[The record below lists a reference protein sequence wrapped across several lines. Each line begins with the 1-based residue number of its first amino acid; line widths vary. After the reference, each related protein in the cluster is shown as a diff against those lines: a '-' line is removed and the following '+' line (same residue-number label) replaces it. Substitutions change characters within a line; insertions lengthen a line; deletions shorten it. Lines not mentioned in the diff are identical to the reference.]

1 MCSFV
6 ETSGAATSVMSAPVS
21 PTDSCFPSSP
31 SKFLD
36 QISALFKSGGFLI
49 RFCIYFTEKK
59 RFHLGK
65 HFQIWVGG
73 VSDSETGPKTP
84 KSPFLARIS
93 PFVFPNLTLGWVG
106 GLKDLGKGPPL
117 IWPMDMSYRQEFDLI
132 ITAIPSIPI
141 HKSLWNRNLSKDEQV
156 HTIPPVLVTGDQY
169 HHSLISLWSFQLSEL
184 ICNPSCFLFLVQPI
198 ASAAFKKWHFL
209 QMAFMRWSSRS
220 HKKVK
225 GQSQGWQRTLFFALL
240 GPFPYSEMQNLGR
253 CVNVSLKL
261 SVLSRL

>member
-49 RFCIYFTEKK
+49 RFCIYFTEKNGFIWGNIPK
-59 RFHLGK
+59 YG
-65 HFQIWVGG
+65 WVGCLI
-73 VSDSETGPKTP
+73 PKPVQKNP

-141 HKSLWNRNLSKDEQV
+141 HKSL
-156 HTIPPVLVTGDQY
+156 
-169 HHSLISLWSFQLSEL
+169 
-184 ICNPSCFLFLVQPI
+184 
-198 ASAAFKKWHFL
+198 
-209 QMAFMRWSSRS
+209 
-220 HKKVK
+220 
-225 GQSQGWQRTLFFALL
+225 
-240 GPFPYSEMQNLGR
+240 
-253 CVNVSLKL
+253 
-261 SVLSRL
+261 

>member
-1 MCSFV
+1 M
-6 ETSGAATSVMSAPVS
+6 
-21 PTDSCFPSSP
+21 
-31 SKFLD
+31 
-36 QISALFKSGGFLI
+36 
-49 RFCIYFTEKK
+49 
-59 RFHLGK
+59 H
-65 HFQIWVGG
+65 
-73 VSDSETGPKTP
+73 
-84 KSPFLARIS
+84 
-93 PFVFPNLTLGWVG
+93 
-106 GLKDLGKGPPL
+106 PPL

-225 GQSQGWQRTLFFALL
+225 GQSQGWQRTLFLL
-240 GPFPYSEMQNLGR
+240 FWGPFLTQKCRTWDVASMFLWSCRFCLDSSMGLQLAVSTPFIIIIIIMIIAIYKLFHF
-253 CVNVSLKL
+253 CLVIVFAVNVIHINQQNPKSCGSLRQCT
-261 SVLSRL
+261 VNIGVRIGIGYIE